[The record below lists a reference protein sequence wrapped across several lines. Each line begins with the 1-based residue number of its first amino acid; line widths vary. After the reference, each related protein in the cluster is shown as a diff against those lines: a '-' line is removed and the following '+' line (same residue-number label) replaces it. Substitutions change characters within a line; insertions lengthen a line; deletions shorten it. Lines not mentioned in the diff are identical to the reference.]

1 LTVVVAKP
9 TEVDGSRMRKVLFA
23 ILTLL
28 TIGAVVAVLFICI
41 WTDSPYQKGYKSIQP
56 GMSRDEVEELL
67 GPGTE
72 VKQSEVPQTHAAIN
86 PEDVLAAAE
95 KDKEDRRSGRPLR
108 TTRDRSYPTRL
119 KHMVEGDQILHWHNE
134 TGEEIYV
141 AFEDGKVREKW
152 YWRPSL

>member
-9 TEVDGSRMRKVLFA
+9 TEVDGSRMRKVVFA

-28 TIGAVVAVLFICI
+28 TIGAVAVLFICI

-56 GMSRDEVEELL
+56 GMSREEVEALL

-72 VKQSEVPQTHAAIN
+72 VKQSEVPQIRVLVN
-86 PEDVLAAAE
+86 PDDAVKIAE
-95 KDKEDRRSGRPLR
+95 KDEQDRRAGRPPR
-108 TTRDRSYPTRL
+108 TVRDPSYPTRS
-119 KHMVEGDQILHWHNE
+119 KHVVEGDQILHWHNE

-141 AFEDGKVREKW
+141 AFEDGRVREKW